1 MKMVINRLSLFQT
14 RTKRRMRMTYWM
26 S

>member
-1 MKMVINRLSLFQT
+1 MKMAINRLSLFQT
-14 RTKRRMRMTYWM
+14 RTKRRMRMTYWT